1 MKKSTT
7 KMSLVASIA
16 ALVLCCAM
24 LIGTTFA
31 WFTDTASTAV
41 NSIQAG
47 KLDIAL
53 EMKVNDGWEDAEGKM
68 LSWVKAEG
76 GENEAVLWEPGCTY
90 RLPELRIVNKG
101 NLALKYKIRI
111 SGIVGDAELLEVISF
126 TYGGGINIDA
136 EVSLAPHQA
145 TDGFIIEGHMSESAG
160 NEYQDLSIEGIA
172 ITVVATQNTF
182 EHDSNDNQYDA
193 GALYPVV
200 PTIVSA
206 SASGIVT
213 DSTSETTI
221 SDPVSGVEATIPAN
235 TLSNGDEVELT
246 IERTAVAADSVT
258 YEIELTV
265 NDAVPGTALLNPVIV
280 KLNIGTDLKN
290 VAVTHNGNPMTKVDN
305 AVNDQEYSYNSAT
318 GVLAIATASFSPFT
332 IAYEA
337 DYAASIGNVGYVTLQ
352 EAIDAAVDGDTV
364 NLLKNV
370 TLNDTLGI
378 DKDIVL
384 NLGQYVI
391 TSPNVGADKE
401 EAIQISGDGVNP
413 TNVTVKATTGGINVA
428 GTNGACFLLLNV
440 NDKPINFTL
449 DGGCYYSK
457 DYEFI
462 DAFGLGVIIDDNGDV
477 INWST
482 PSAGMTINV
491 KDVSYS
497 GDRGI
502 HSINKNVTINVTD
515 SSFDVTGYSAFYIG
529 GGTVCTLENV
539 DVNCED
545 RGVLAKSSNV
555 YPDGDLGGKVYIKS
569 GHYASKQTTPSWL
582 LQCDE
587 GCILSVTGG
596 TFNSDPSAF
605 VAADYTAV
613 QNADNTWTVIPI
625 PAE

>member
-53 EMKVNDGWEDAEGKM
+53 EMKVNDGWENVEGRT

-90 RLPELRIVNKG
+90 RLPELRIVNNG

-126 TYGGGINIDA
+126 TYGNGIDIEA
-136 EVSLAPHQA
+136 EVSLAPQQA
-145 TDGFIIEGHMSESAG
+145 TEGFIIEGHMSESAG
-160 NEYQDLSIEGIA
+160 NEYQGLSIEGIA
-172 ITVVATQNTF
+172 ITVVATQDTV
-182 EHDSNDNQYDA
+182 EHDSHNNQYDA

-235 TLSNGDEVELT
+235 TLPNGDEVELT

-265 NDAVPGTALLNPVIV
+265 NDAVPDTALLNPVIV

-305 AVNDQEYSYNSAT
+305 AVNDQEYSYDSAT

-337 DYAASIGNVGYVTLQ
+337 DYAASIGNVGYVTLE

-413 TNVTVKATTGGINVA
+413 TNVTVKATTGGIKVA

-449 DGGCYYSK
+449 DGGYYYSK

-462 DAFGLGVIIDDNGDV
+462 GAFGMGVIIDDNGHV
-477 INWST
+477 NWST

-502 HSINKNVTINVTD
+502 HSSNKNVTINVTD

-539 DVNCED
+539 DVNCKA
-545 RGVLAKSSNV
+545 RGVLAKSSYV
-555 YPDGDLGGKVYIKS
+555 HPDGDLGGKVYIKS
-569 GHYASKQTTPSWL
+569 GHYASEQTTPSWL

-605 VAADYTAV
+605 VAEGYTAV
-613 QNADNTWTVIPI
+613 QNADNTWTVIPT
-625 PAE
+625 PAG